1 MFKNYLT
8 TAIRNL
14 TRHKIYSFI
23 NIAGL
28 AIGMACCVIILLYV
42 QNELSYDQFHQNS
55 DRIYR
60 VLRETR
66 SNNGTPTIQAGT
78 SGPLGPTLAAEFP
91 EVESAVRMS
100 GYGDFTWMRYQNK
113 QHNHPLKSC
122 YLVDT
127 NMFDMFDFP
136 FTYGNKE
143 TALKSPNSLI
153 ITQKVARLY
162 FNNED
167 PTGRVVAI
175 QSPWAQGDFTI
186 TGVIDLP
193 ETSALQFNLLIS
205 ENTGTPD
212 SWLRGL
218 WENWQGTYRLRPI
231 QTFIK
236 LREGE
241 DPKALEAKLPA
252 FMAQHMGQEV
262 EAYNTYHLQPF
273 SRIHLH
279 NNTDYSHLNFDFS
292 SEFLKFQYGNIQ
304 NVYQFTAI
312 ACLVLAIACVNFM
325 NLSTARSANRAREVG
340 IRKAAGAHRLQLI
353 RQFLGESM
361 LLAFLAFILAIVL
374 VILILPYFNAFLDIH
389 ISPYQNLSVVIGIF
403 GCMIV
408 AGLLAGIY
416 PAFFLSAF
424 NPIDVLKGRLTT
436 GPQRGNHLRE
446 ALVVFQFAISILLI
460 IGTATIYRQLNYLQT
475 KDLGFNK
482 EHLVTLPIFRIDRVK
497 KTDYSTLLAARYQTV
512 KDAFLAHPNV
522 QQATAHRMEM
532 GTDGGVLR
540 QVDLENGQVHQAIMQ
555 EADADYLKTYEIEI
569 ITGTPFVGDHIQ
581 TNKAL
586 FLLNETAV
594 KQFGLSDPIGKRV
607 GAGTVVGIMKDFHGR
622 PLHETIRPMI
632 LRNLTRFLNY
642 LTLRVEKN
650 NLPETMA
657 FLEKT
662 WKQFLPDQPFEY
674 VFMDERLN
682 TIYNF
687 EMKVGH
693 LSSIF
698 ALLAIFVACLGLLGL
713 ASFSATQRTKEIGV
727 RKILGASVSN
737 IVVLLSKDFI
747 KWVLIANVLAWPT
760 AYFVAQSWLNKF
772 AYKTPLEIWIFVLSS
787 VIACVIALSTV
798 SLQAIRTAHTNPID
812 ALRDE

>member
-8 TAIRNL
+8 IAIRNL
-14 TRHKIYSFI
+14 TRHKIYSVI

-42 QNELSYDQFHQNS
+42 QHELSYDQFHQNT

-78 SGPLGPTLAAEFP
+78 SGPLGPTLAEEFP
-91 EVESAVRMS
+91 EIESAVRMS

-122 YLVDT
+122 LLVDT
-127 NMFDMFDFP
+127 NMLDMFHFP
-136 FTYGNKE
+136 LIYGNKE
-143 TALKSPNSLI
+143 TALKNPQSLV
-153 ITQKVARLY
+153 ITQTVARLY
-162 FNNED
+162 FNDDD
-167 PTGRVVAI
+167 PTGRVVTI
-175 QSPWAQGDFTI
+175 QSPWARGDFTI

-193 ETSALQFNLLIS
+193 ETSALQFNMLVS

-212 SWLRGL
+212 GWLRDL
-218 WENWQGTYRLRPI
+218 WKNWKGTYRLRPI

-241 DPKALEAKLPA
+241 DPKTLEAKLPT

-273 SRIHLH
+273 SRIHLY
-279 NNTDYSHLNFDFS
+279 NNIDYSHLNFDFS
-292 SEFLKFQYGNIQ
+292 SEFLQFQYGNIQ
-304 NVYQFTAI
+304 NVYLFAAI
-312 ACLVLAIACVNFM
+312 AFLVLAIACVNFM
-325 NLSTARSANRAREVG
+325 NLSTARSTNRAREVG
-340 IRKAAGAHRLQLI
+340 VRKAAGAHRLQLMQ
-353 RQFLGESM
+353 QFLSESM
-361 LLAFLAFILAIVL
+361 LLAFMAFILAIVL

-389 ISPYQNLSVVIGIF
+389 MSPHENLSVAASIF
-403 GCMIV
+403 GCMIF

-424 NPIDVLKGRLTT
+424 NPIDVLKGRLTS
-436 GPQRGNHLRE
+436 GQQRGSHLRE
-446 ALVVFQFAISILLI
+446 GLVVFQFAISILLI

-482 EHLVTLPIFRIDRVK
+482 EHLVTLPIFRIDRMK
-497 KTDYSTLLAARYQTV
+497 KTDYNTLLAARYQTV

-522 QQATAHRMEM
+522 KHATVHRMEM

-540 QVDLENGQVHQAIMQ
+540 EVNLENGQVHQALMQ
-555 EADADYLKTYEIEI
+555 ESDADYLKTFEIKMV
-569 ITGTPFVGDHIQ
+569 TGTPFVGDHRQ
-581 TNKAL
+581 TNQAL
-586 FLLNETAV
+586 FILNETAA

-622 PLHETIRPMI
+622 PLHEKIRPMI
-632 LRNLTRFLNY
+632 VRNLTRFLNY
-642 LTLRVEKN
+642 LTLRVDKN
-650 NLPETMA
+650 HLPETMA

-674 VFMDERLN
+674 AFVDERLN
-682 TIYNF
+682 SIYKF
-687 EMKVGH
+687 EMKVGQ
-693 LSSIF
+693 LAGIF
-698 ALLAIFVACLGLLGL
+698 SLLAIFVACLGLLGL

-727 RKILGASVSN
+727 RKVLGASTSH
-737 IVVLLSKDFI
+737 IVLLLSKDFV
-747 KWVLIANVLAWPT
+747 KWVLIANLLAWPT
-760 AYFVAQSWLNKF
+760 AYFVVQSWLNNF
-772 AYKTPLEIWIFVLSS
+772 AYQVPLEIWVFALSS
-787 VIACVIALSTV
+787 IIACIIALSTIGF
-798 SLQAIRTAHTNPID
+798 QAIRAANTNPIE